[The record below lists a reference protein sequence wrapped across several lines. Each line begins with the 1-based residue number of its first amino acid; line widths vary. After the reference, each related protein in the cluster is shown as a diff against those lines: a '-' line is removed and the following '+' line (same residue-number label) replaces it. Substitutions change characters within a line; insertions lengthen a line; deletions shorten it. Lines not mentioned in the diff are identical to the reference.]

1 MLFGNSTNELTAH
14 SLLDY
19 AYDHGIYFY
28 DSAEMYP
35 VPQCPNTTGSSE
47 TILGRWLAQKPRSN
61 FIISTKIAGPGAM
74 DWIRGGPT
82 SLDAMNITEAIK
94 NSLTRLNTDYIDL
107 VSLHWPD
114 RYVPMF
120 GDTEYDCSRVYKSV
134 PFEEQY
140 EALSR
145 AVEQGL
151 VRHIGLSNETPYGLM
166 KFNQLAT
173 TNNSNNNN
181 NNSNNNTIVSVQNAY
196 SMLCRTF
203 DTGGLAECCAAEDIS
218 LLAYSPLA
226 MGLLTGKYLPP
237 DGGPPDARLNKY
249 KGRYAEAESRYG
261 PKPNVQEAVQ
271 AYVDVARRYGMSPVH
286 MAVRFVLDHPL
297 VASAVV
303 GATSV
308 GQLEELVGA
317 AAVVEE
323 VGPLSREIREDIDAI
338 HNKYPNPT
346 P

>member
-1 MLFGNSTNELTAH
+1 
-14 SLLDY
+14 
-19 AYDHGIYFY
+19 
-28 DSAEMYP
+28 
-35 VPQCPNTTGSSE
+35 
-47 TILGRWLAQKPRSN
+47 
-61 FIISTKIAGPGAM
+61 M

-82 SLDAMNITEAIK
+82 SLDAKNITEAIK
-94 NSLTRLNTDYIDL
+94 GSLTRLNTDYIDL
-107 VSLHWPD
+107 ISLHWPD

-120 GDTEYDCSRVYKSV
+120 GEMEYNCSRAYTSV

-140 EALSR
+140 EALTR
-145 AVEQGL
+145 AVEQGI

-166 KFNQLAT
+166 KFNQLAS
-173 TNNSNNNN
+173 NS
-181 NNSNNNTIVSVQNAY
+181 SRIISVQNAY
-196 SMLCRTF
+196 SLLCRTF
-203 DTGGLAECCAAEDIS
+203 DTGGLAECCAAENIS

-271 AYVDVARRYGMSPVH
+271 AYIDVARRYGMSPVH
-286 MAVRFVLDHPL
+286 LAVRFVLDHPL

-308 GQLEELVGA
+308 GQLEELIGA
-317 AAVVEE
+317 AAAVE
-323 VGPLSREIREDIDAI
+323 GGARLSREIRGKIDDI